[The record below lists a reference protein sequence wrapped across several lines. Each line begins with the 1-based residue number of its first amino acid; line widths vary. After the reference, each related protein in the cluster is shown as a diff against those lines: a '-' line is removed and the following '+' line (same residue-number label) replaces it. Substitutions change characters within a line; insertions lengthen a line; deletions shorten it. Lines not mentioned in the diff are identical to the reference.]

1 MYFDALTE
9 DCEYLIIWN
18 AQVSLQ
24 NIWIDYNYKA
34 VKTII

>member
-1 MYFDALTE
+1 MVAEPIDCGSYMYFDALTE

-24 NIWIDYNYKA
+24 NI
-34 VKTII
+34 